1 MHLIYMTKLNISRL
15 SQKYL
20 HLNYLIDFE
29 IPEGLL
35 K

>member
-1 MHLIYMTKLNISRL
+1 MHLIYMAKLNVSCL

-29 IPEGLL
+29 IPEGLF